1 MHIGLPVNSYSLFSR
16 QKFIWP
22 PLTAS
27 RYPTG
32 NCFPVDGIAASK
44 TFPRAFNGA
53 DTTKGKSKRRRGV
66 FTIERAP
73 LSRRGVFQFSFHATF
88 SSRIPSLR
96 IFHSFL
102 SFSLTP
108 FLSPC
113 LFLAGKKKML
123 REILRLVGRAHTSI
137 LQYIRRYYVHRRA
150 NFRTL
155 FFGTTGIYREES
167 CHDKGVND
175 FRIFQLSNARQLR
188 TVITSE
194 RVFRARPV
202 AHRRRPRFEM
212 GPLKARRS
220 RETEKG
226 GQGGR
231 KREKILIRETSRNP
245 HTRSRRLREIVQVRS
260 VFPRR
265 I

>member
-108 FLSPC
+108 FPSPC
-113 LFLAGKKKML
+113 LFLAGKK
-123 REILRLVGRAHTSI
+123 RCFERSFGWSAGRTH
-137 LQYIRRYYVHRRA
+137 RYYSIYADITFTGEQTFVPSSSVRPGFIARKVA
-150 NFRTL
+150 
-155 FFGTTGIYREES
+155 TT
-167 CHDKGVND
+167 KG
-175 FRIFQLSNARQLR
+175 
-188 TVITSE
+188 
-194 RVFRARPV
+194 
-202 AHRRRPRFEM
+202 
-212 GPLKARRS
+212 
-220 RETEKG
+220 
-226 GQGGR
+226 
-231 KREKILIRETSRNP
+231 
-245 HTRSRRLREIVQVRS
+245 
-260 VFPRR
+260 
-265 I
+265 